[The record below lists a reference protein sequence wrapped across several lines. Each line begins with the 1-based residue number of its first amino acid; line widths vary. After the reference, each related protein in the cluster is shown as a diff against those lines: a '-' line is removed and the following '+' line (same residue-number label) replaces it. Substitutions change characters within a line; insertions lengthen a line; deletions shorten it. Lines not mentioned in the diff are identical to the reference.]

1 MASRCILLLLTPD
14 PAQAEQVH
22 YLHFHPPK
30 KDAVGKFH
38 GSLSPIGQPR
48 ESPHYFKMAPKEF
61 ILVLCFRDLITPMIN
76 RHFAGSQGTA
86 TAPLPPQTHTE
97 SPQNSSNSVDSH
109 PPAADCTVCSQP
121 TAGLLLCCMAAAG
134 GSAPVHGVQL
144 AGSVGL
150 HCKSCGEEQG
160 WVWCVVQL
168 AVGPAVWAQP
178 VLRKFGFPKGAEEL
192 QGLF

>member
-1 MASRCILLLLTPD
+1 M
-14 PAQAEQVH
+14 
-22 YLHFHPPK
+22 
-30 KDAVGKFH
+30 
-38 GSLSPIGQPR
+38 
-48 ESPHYFKMAPKEF
+48 
-61 ILVLCFRDLITPMIN
+61 
-76 RHFAGSQGTA
+76 
-86 TAPLPPQTHTE
+86 
-97 SPQNSSNSVDSH
+97 
-109 PPAADCTVCSQP
+109 
-121 TAGLLLCCMAAAG
+121 
-134 GSAPVHGVQL
+134 HGVQL